1 MSLPLLSAK
10 NGGRRGSGRRKVTVP
25 QAMTPGAAALAFG
38 LLLGL
43 GSSEVDREEKAAPRS
58 LEEGDPKA
66 RVRFPDSCPPASSCR
81 ECILAHPSCAW
92 CKQLDFQ
99 AAEESVG
106 RRCAVRAELLS
117 RGCRAEELQE
127 PRGQV
132 HVLRDWT
139 LGQDPG
145 PAARAGAAGPEEG
158 QARQPTQLA
167 PQKVRILLRPG
178 EEQRLNVS
186 FRRAEGYPVDLYYL
200 MDLSYSMKDD
210 LDHVRRLGDQLLNGL
225 AEVKGSVRIGF
236 GSFVDK
242 TVLPFVSTVPAKLRH
257 PCPDRLEQCQPPF
270 SFRHVLPL
278 TANASEFE
286 LEVGRQSVSGNLD
299 APEGGFD
306 AILQAALCQKQIG
319 WRNVSRLLVFTSDD
333 TFHMAGDGKL
343 GGIYMPSDGHCH
355 LDAQGFYHRSHDFDY
370 PSVGQVAQVLSDANI
385 QPIFAV
391 TATTL
396 PVYQELSKLIPKSA
410 VGELNENSSNV
421 VDLIK
426 NAYNNLSSTVTLEH
440 LDLPPGVHISYE
452 SRCEG
457 SEGTGTTRGE
467 CRNVQINQTVQ
478 FTVTVRADGCVEHG
492 HTVRVRALGFMEEL
506 HLVLEPV
513 CDCACGDPEP
523 YAPHCGQ
530 GNGSLH
536 CGVCSCYPG
545 HLGPLCE
552 CSAGLSEP
560 AAGCRG
566 HNGTG
571 PVCSGQGRCQCGRCR
586 CHGQAWGQFCQCHD
600 ESCERHEGRLCAGF
614 GRCRCGRCICQANY
628 TGSACQCSLDTAAC
642 AGPDGQLCGGHG
654 RCRCNQ
660 CECAPGYFGHLCERC
675 PGCRTLCERFRDCAD
690 CGAFGKGPLSA
701 NCSLACP
708 NVTVTLS
715 PPSPN
720 DLQQDGWCKEPAA
733 NHDDQHNRLLFFRVE
748 GDQGGGAIRLLVRLP
763 DAGPDRAR
771 DIALGCVGG
780 IVAVGLALAVAY
792 RLSVNFYDLREFRRF
807 EKEQMQS
814 TWSPEN
820 NPLYRSAVTT
830 VVNPYFQNSTG
841 DSPAA
846 SASSPAPG
854 RPLS

>member
-25 QAMTPGAAALAFG
+25 AMTPGAAALAFG

-139 LGQDPG
+139 LGQ
-145 PAARAGAAGPEEG
+145 EG

-167 PQKVRILLRPG
+167 PQKVRILLRPGPG

-355 LDAQGFYHRSHDFDY
+355 LDAQGFYHRSHDFVS
-370 PSVGQVAQVLSDANI
+370 PLNL
-385 QPIFAV
+385 
-391 TATTL
+391 L
-396 PVYQELSKLIPKSA
+396 PAKKKVIGKTRFQERKQRYTMKCWSTWGNMRTHIILKSRIRY
-410 VGELNENSSNV
+410 E
-421 VDLIK
+421 K
-426 NAYNNLSSTVTLEH
+426 NLSSTVTLEH

-467 CRNVQINQTVQ
+467 CRNVQINQTV
-478 FTVTVRADGCVEHG
+478 
-492 HTVRVRALGFMEEL
+492 
-506 HLVLEPV
+506 
-513 CDCACGDPEP
+513 
-523 YAPHCGQ
+523 
-530 GNGSLH
+530 
-536 CGVCSCYPG
+536 
-545 HLGPLCE
+545 
-552 CSAGLSEP
+552 
-560 AAGCRG
+560 
-566 HNGTG
+566 
-571 PVCSGQGRCQCGRCR
+571 
-586 CHGQAWGQFCQCHD
+586 
-600 ESCERHEGRLCAGF
+600 
-614 GRCRCGRCICQANY
+614 
-628 TGSACQCSLDTAAC
+628 
-642 AGPDGQLCGGHG
+642 
-654 RCRCNQ
+654 
-660 CECAPGYFGHLCERC
+660 
-675 PGCRTLCERFRDCAD
+675 
-690 CGAFGKGPLSA
+690 
-701 NCSLACP
+701 
-708 NVTVTLS
+708 
-715 PPSPN
+715 
-720 DLQQDGWCKEPAA
+720 
-733 NHDDQHNRLLFFRVE
+733 
-748 GDQGGGAIRLLVRLP
+748 
-763 DAGPDRAR
+763 
-771 DIALGCVGG
+771 
-780 IVAVGLALAVAY
+780 
-792 RLSVNFYDLREFRRF
+792 
-807 EKEQMQS
+807 
-814 TWSPEN
+814 
-820 NPLYRSAVTT
+820 
-830 VVNPYFQNSTG
+830 
-841 DSPAA
+841 
-846 SASSPAPG
+846 
-854 RPLS
+854 

>member
-1 MSLPLLSAK
+1 MI
-10 NGGRRGSGRRKVTVP
+10 P
-25 QAMTPGAAALAFG
+25 QAMTTGAVALAFG
-38 LLLGL
+38 LLFGL
-43 GSSEVDREEKAAPRS
+43 AGGEARLEEKAAPRS
-58 LEEGDPKA
+58 LEERDPKA
-66 RVRFPDSCPPASSCR
+66 GVRTPDSCPPASSCR
-81 ECILAHPSCAW
+81 ECILSHPSCAW
-92 CKQLDFQ
+92 CQQLDFP

-106 RRCAVRAELLS
+106 RRCAVRSELLS

-132 HVLRDWT
+132 QAIRNRT
-139 LGQDPG
+139 LGRDPG
-145 PAARAGAAGPEEG
+145 VEAGDGPAGPG
-158 QARQPTQLA
+158 GPQATQPTQLA

-225 AEVKGSVRIGF
+225 AEAKGSVRIGF

-306 AILQAALCQKQIG
+306 AIVQAALCQKEIG

-410 VGELNENSSNV
+410 VGELNANSSNV

-426 NAYNNLSSTVTLEH
+426 KAYNNLSSTVTLEH

-452 SRCEG
+452 SHCEG
-457 SEGTGTTRGE
+457 AEATRTTRGE
-467 CRNVQINQTVQ
+467 CRNVRINQTVQ
-478 FTVTVRADGCVEHG
+478 FTVTVRADGCVERG
-492 HTVRVRALGFMEEL
+492 HTVRVRALGFVEEL
-506 HLVLEPV
+506 QLELEPV

-523 YAPHCGQ
+523 NAPHCGR

-536 CGVCSCYPG
+536 CGVCSCYSG
-545 HLGPLCE
+545 RLGPQCE
-552 CSAGLSEP
+552 CGGGLSEP
-560 AAGCRG
+560 DAGCRG
-566 HNGTG
+566 PNGTG
-571 PVCSGQGRCQCGRCR
+571 PVCSGQGHCQCGRCH

-614 GRCRCGRCICQANY
+614 GRCQCGRCICRANY

-642 AGPDGQLCGGHG
+642 AGPDGQLCSGHG
-654 RCRCNQ
+654 HCRCNQ
-660 CECAPGYFGHLCERC
+660 CVCEAGHFGHLCERC

-690 CGAFGKGPLSA
+690 CGAFGRGPLSA

-708 NVTVTLS
+708 NVSVTLS
-715 PPSPN
+715 PPRSD
-720 DLQQDGWCKEPAA
+720 DLRQDGWCQEPADD
-733 NHDDQHNRLLFFRVE
+733 HDDGHNRLLFFRVE
-748 GDQGGGAIRLLVRLP
+748 GEEGRGPIRLLVRLP
-763 DAGPDRAR
+763 DAGRDRTV
-771 DIALGCVGG
+771 DIVVGCLGG
-780 IVAVGLALAVAY
+780 IVAVGLALVVAY
-792 RLSVNFYDLREFRRF
+792 RLSVNFYDRREFKRF
-807 EKEQMQS
+807 QKEQQQCR
-814 TWSPEN
+814 WSQRGT

-830 VVNPYFQNSTG
+830 VVNPNFQKSTE
-841 DSPAA
+841 DP
-846 SASSPAPG
+846 PTAPG
-854 RPLS
+854 ETPVLGPR